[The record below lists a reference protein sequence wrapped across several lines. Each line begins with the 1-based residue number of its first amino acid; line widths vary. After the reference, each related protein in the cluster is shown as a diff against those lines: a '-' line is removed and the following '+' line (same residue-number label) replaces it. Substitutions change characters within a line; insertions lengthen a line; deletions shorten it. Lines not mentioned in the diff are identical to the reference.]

1 MTVLN
6 LHPEYRNARYT
17 LRGLFRDEGEA
28 IEHAKVLEQG
38 GMDTYVYADDAPSGE
53 RVVFVAA
60 RRKVD
65 HDVRAGIPHQHSVH
79 WEAVRMAVELFRSIM
94 RKAKGKA
101 AFRWYKKLDVPLLHR
116 KIQALD
122 WSGTHA
128 DVASRIISDL
138 ILAHPFPNANHRSS
152 IHFARNYLIA
162 CGIKWPHYNLQGRGH
177 QRLHR
182 DTKEF
187 FVTSKYLLQ
196 LHRHARMVQVAY
208 EVGYR
213 RLRVGDDAEAP
224 IHNGDW
230 NLGATEIRDRH
241 RAAARRMLLALADDE
256 GKARLNAPRS
266 KTLRQWVE
274 TVRA

>member
-1 MTVLN
+1 MTVLD

-28 IEHAKVLEQG
+28 IQHAEELEHD
-38 GMDTYVYADDAPSGE
+38 GMDTYVYADAVPSGE

-65 HDVRAGIPHQHSVH
+65 HDVRAGIPHQHSVD

-116 KIQALD
+116 KIQSLD
-122 WSGTHA
+122 WSGSHA
-128 DVASRIISDL
+128 DVASRIVSDL

-152 IHFARNYLIA
+152 IHFTRNYLLA
-162 CGIKWPHYNLQGRGH
+162 CGIRWPHYDLRGRGH

-182 DTKEF
+182 DTKLF

-196 LHRHARMVQVAY
+196 LHRHARMVQIAY

-213 RLRVGDDAEAP
+213 KLRVGDDAEAE
-224 IHNGDW
+224 IRAGDW
-230 NLGATEIRDRH
+230 DLGPGQLRNLH
-241 RAAARRMLLALADDE
+241 RAAARRMLMELADDA
-256 GKARLNAPRS
+256 GRTMLDAPRS